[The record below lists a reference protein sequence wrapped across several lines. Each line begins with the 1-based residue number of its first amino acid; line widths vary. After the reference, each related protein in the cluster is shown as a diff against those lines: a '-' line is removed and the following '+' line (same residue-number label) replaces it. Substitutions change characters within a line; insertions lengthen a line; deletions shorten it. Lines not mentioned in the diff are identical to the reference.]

1 MEKGCKNHRETLYF
15 SKGKIVY
22 FVGKPFNIYRLR
34 GKPYDNYRISP
45 QAVNI
50 TGFPRNEWPLACIS
64 NKGEKLMLKHF
75 CEKEDEKK
83 LIIFCDFVALI
94 RNTLHFVIF
103 LHYLNITDYS
113 CKKEILLSWIS
124 MGVFFPLCMV
134 IDTKTCPFRNGLK
147 SFLKVHYFFMH
158 LVHNT

>member
-1 MEKGCKNHRETLYF
+1 
-15 SKGKIVY
+15 
-22 FVGKPFNIYRLR
+22 
-34 GKPYDNYRISP
+34 
-45 QAVNI
+45 
-50 TGFPRNEWPLACIS
+50 
-64 NKGEKLMLKHF
+64 MLKHF
-75 CEKEDEKK
+75 CEKEDEIN

-94 RNTLHFVIF
+94 GNTLHCVNISP
-103 LHYLNITDYS
+103 LLNITDYS

-158 LVHNT
+158 IHFRKVFGTQDISSLDYCMCYDCVKIISVNPKHENKYVHCSFKKDDTLL

>member
-1 MEKGCKNHRETLYF
+1 
-15 SKGKIVY
+15 
-22 FVGKPFNIYRLR
+22 
-34 GKPYDNYRISP
+34 
-45 QAVNI
+45 
-50 TGFPRNEWPLACIS
+50 
-64 NKGEKLMLKHF
+64 MLKHF

-158 LVHNT
+158 LVHNTYLHLITVCVMSV